1 MRMRFN
7 HCGCDNIYHFIF
19 YEQLGFERE
28 VWAQK
33 LLKLNVICLLFRNV
47 NMFQHYHITNTYT
60 VADVIKFTVVLVF
73 LC

>member
-1 MRMRFN
+1 MN
-7 HCGCDNIYHFIF
+7 SL
-19 YEQLGFERE
+19 LGFEQE

-33 LLKLNVICLLFRNV
+33 LLKLDVICLLFANV
-47 NMFQHYHITNTYT
+47 NMLQNYHITNT

>member
-1 MRMRFN
+1 MN
-7 HCGCDNIYHFIF
+7 SL
-19 YEQLGFERE
+19 LGFEQE

-33 LLKLNVICLLFRNV
+33 LLKLNVICLLFANV
-47 NMFQHYHITNTYT
+47 NMLQNYHITNTYT